1 MVKRSRHRPFTAVT
15 RVRFPMES
23 PNRLSKES
31 ESSWFLFYNIWM
43 LAAFS
48 AGRSYARLA
57 ELADALDLGSSGR
70 PWGFKSLIAH
80 QTETPIKKM
89 GVFVWSHMMEG
100 TWTREGVTGSE
111 NVLWTFEPVTVW
123 RRPQREPKKKPANE
137 VQQAVSPSSRTIK
150 NETGF

>member
-48 AGRSYARLA
+48 AGRSYARLG

-80 QTETPIKKM
+80 HRKRD
-89 GVFVWSHMMEG
+89 VFWHLFFCYVQSEG